1 MIGSARVE
9 WYRLHVA
16 RCLSVAQ
23 NTTDSEAKIA
33 LLDMARAWLLLAE
46 QNEKNDHTEMPVYE
60 VLEPWQH
67 VVQQQ
72 QQPHPEK

>member
-1 MIGSARVE
+1 LAV
-9 WYRLHVA
+9 
-16 RCLSVAQ
+16 
-23 NTTDSEAKIA
+23 
-33 LLDMARAWLLLAE
+33 LAE